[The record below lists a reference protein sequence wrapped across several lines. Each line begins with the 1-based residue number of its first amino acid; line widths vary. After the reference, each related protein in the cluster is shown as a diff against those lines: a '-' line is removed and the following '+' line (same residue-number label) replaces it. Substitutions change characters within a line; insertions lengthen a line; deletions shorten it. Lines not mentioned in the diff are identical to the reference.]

1 MFELSMY
8 NGKKEI
14 SQIVSDVS
22 GIEEFTSIALK
33 YYDTLIETNDNFKC
47 CYFILN
53 NKYSPNKD
61 SSVVAEYKIK
71 SYCLDKL
78 IDTNTYR
85 ISFDSYGI
93 LFFRLFCSFVSG
105 GISKIAIK
113 SLQSFVEY
121 LITSNVK
128 LSDVETCIF
137 VYDFVG
143 FKM

>member
-1 MFELSMY
+1 MY